1 MSFGDPNNPYGQ
13 QPQAPQGQ
21 PGYGYPQQTPQGV
34 PAQAGYGYPQGTPG
48 GGYPGTPL
56 TMPGGVTA
64 SRVLLFVIAT
74 LQIIGAGIFMVAGA
88 AVQKL
93 KDDPTVQADAQ
104 FEQLQDFPT
113 GALYAFAVL
122 ILAWG
127 ILAIVLGVKFGK
139 GGNGIRVT
147 TIVFASITAIAGIW
161 PFVGIGLLHTILAI
175 LVIVFVAKSDGAAWF
190 NRQR

>member
-21 PGYGYPQQTPQGV
+21 PGYGYPQQAPQGV

-93 KDDPTVQADAQ
+93 KDDPTLKADAQ